1 MISVSADDIR
11 EHELYIQEC
20 TVDEINGQYKIWLKE
35 RLFTESSLFFELFPF

>member
-20 TVDEINGQYKIWLKE
+20 TVDEINGQYKI
-35 RLFTESSLFFELFPF
+35 